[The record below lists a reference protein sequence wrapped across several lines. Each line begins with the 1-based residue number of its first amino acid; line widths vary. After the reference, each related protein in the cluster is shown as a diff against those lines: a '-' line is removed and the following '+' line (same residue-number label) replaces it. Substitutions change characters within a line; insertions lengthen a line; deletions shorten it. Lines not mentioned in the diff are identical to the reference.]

1 VPDNVRALIGRW
13 LERLDAQEKRV
24 LAAAAVIGRSFSF
37 GLLSAIS
44 QIDVEELCTVIEKA
58 QQMDIIVPSSE
69 GPDRPLTFRDE
80 LVRQTLLAGIA
91 APRQQRLHAGVAAAM
106 ERLYPGAVNERAGDI
121 VDHLRKA
128 GSFADARKLAHYLV
142 WSQ

>member
-1 VPDNVRALIGRW
+1 
-13 LERLDAQEKRV
+13 
-24 LAAAAVIGRSFSF
+24 
-37 GLLSAIS
+37 
-44 QIDVEELCTVIEKA
+44 
-58 QQMDIIVPSSE
+58 M
-69 GPDRPLTFRDE
+69 TFRDE

-106 ERLYPGAVNERAGDI
+106 ERLYPGAVNARAGDI